1 MKKQQKRGKLRFMLG
16 SALTVEII
24 AIIAIGIVSVLTLAL
39 HLLLYTR
46 VKKLF
51 RGGKAQNID
60 DILVAYRVAIEDIYE
75 SLDQTKNI
83 IDNHENRIKKA
94 VTTPKT
100 IKFNAWGDMS
110 GAQSFTTKIT
120 DEEGNGVIMS
130 TLYAREKTSI
140 FAKPINNWSAEQEL
154 SDEEKE
160 LLNEH

>member
-1 MKKQQKRGKLRFMLG
+1 MLG
-16 SALTVEII
+16 DVFKVEII
-24 AIIAIGIVSVLTLAL
+24 AIIAIGIVSVFTLVL
-39 HLLLYTR
+39 HLILYFR
-46 VKKLF
+46 LKKLF
-51 RGGKAQNID
+51 KGGKGQNID
-60 DILVAYRVAIEDIYE
+60 DIMVAYRVAIEDIYE
-75 SLDQTKNI
+75 NLDKTKEI
-83 IDNHENRIKKA
+83 IDNHESRIKKA

-100 IKFNAWGDMS
+100 IRFNAWGDMS

-160 LLNEH
+160 LLNER